1 MSTSSKKNV
10 HKSVVSKC
18 FHFDHID
25 YGYRQAAT
33 FEEAFMSLFEIHNE
47 SMNIWSHL
55 IGFFCVVCGGI
66 YYTIDM
72 FVTSNPAVLEVFAF
86 ESYLVCAAVCLFFSS
101 IYHWFGCLS
110 ESHHDNLL
118 KFDLTGV
125 ALLVAGSFL
134 PGAYYGNI
142 ITTIF
147 LIID

>member
-1 MSTSSKKNV
+1 MMSTSSKKIA
-10 HKSVVSKC
+10 HKSFVAKC

-25 YGYRQAAT
+25 YGYRTAAT

-55 IGFFCVVCGGI
+55 IGFFCVVCAGI
-66 YYTIDM
+66 HYTIEM
-72 FVTSNPAVLEVFAF
+72 FGNSELQALEVFAF
-86 ESYLVCAAVCLFFSS
+86 ESYLICAAVCLFFSS

-110 ESHHDNLL
+110 ENCHDNLL

-134 PGAYYGNI
+134 PGAYYG
-142 ITTIF
+142 
-147 LIID
+147 